1 MNGPRKVHIKSFG
14 CQMNVYDSH
23 RMADTLAP
31 EGFAET
37 ATPEDA
43 DLVILNTCHIRE
55 KAAEKVYSELGRM
68 RVLKQAAAR
77 DGRRVVIAVAGCVA
91 QAEGEEII
99 RRAPAVDLVVGPQ
112 SYHRLPA
119 LLARVGRGEGVVDT
133 EFPVEDK
140 FDLLAPPSRAATR
153 ARGVSAFVTVQEG
166 CDKFCTFC
174 VVPYTRGAEVSRP
187 VAQIVAEVARLAD
200 AGVREVTLIGQNVN
214 AYHGDGPDGRPWTLG
229 RLLERVAEVPGIAR
243 LRYTTSHPGDMEA
256 SLIAAHRD
264 LPSLMPYLHLP
275 VQSGSDR
282 VLAAMNRRHTRA
294 DYLDTIARMRAT
306 RPDIAFSS
314 DFIVGFPGESDD
326 DFALTLSLVDEVGFA
341 GAFSF
346 KYSPRPGTPGGR
358 DGRAGARGVEIGAAL
373 PPAGGDRPPPGR
385 LQCAL
390 PRPHLRRAVR
400 KARTPSWPTGR
411 PLPISAAGA
420 GHGRTQHGRGNRRGD
435 DHRDQRQQPV
445 RHACG
450 RTRRGRG
457 RRWPPWRPD
466 TVALAPIG
474 QRIPIAG
481 RRRRSCRNPGRARVR
496 RQPIGLHPVRPVRAE
511 PGADRAPARRGRR
524 AARQSR
530 HHRRLARRLRAGAAR
545 ARGPLRAAAARRRA
559 RVRRRRGRDPAG
571 DRAGLAVRLRPGD
584 DAAELRGDQPAQ
596 APGARPHRRAGR
608 LYPRACGAMRWCSAP
623 ARPAPARPG
632 SRSPRRCSCSS
643 ARRSTASCSRARR
656 SRPANGSASCP
667 ATCAR
672 RSIPICARSTTR
684 STT

>member
-37 ATPEDA
+37 AAPEDA

-119 LLARVGRGEGVVDT
+119 LLARVERGEGVVDT

-140 FDLLAPPSRAATR
+140 FGLLAPPSRAATR

-174 VVPYTRGAEVSRP
+174 VVPYTRGAEASRP
-187 VAQIVAEVARLAD
+187 VAQIIAEVARLAD

-214 AYHGDGPDGRPWTLG
+214 AYHGDGPDGRPCTLG

-243 LRYTTSHPGDMEA
+243 LRYTTSHPGDMEP

-264 LPSLMPYLHLP
+264 LPGLMPYLHLP

-314 DFIVGFPGESDD
+314 DFIVGFPGERDD

-346 KYSPRPGTPGGR
+346 KYSPRPGTPAAAMAEQVPEELKSERLYRLQAAIDRRQAHFNAGCRGR
-358 DGRAGARGVEIGAAL
+358 TFDVLFEK
-373 PPAGGDRPPPGR
+373 PGR
-385 LQCAL
+385 HPGQLVGRSPYLQPVQVMAA
-390 PRPHLRRAVR
+390 PSMVGEIAAV
-400 KARTPSWPTGR
+400 TITE
-411 PLPISAAGA
+411 ISANSLFG
-420 GHGRTQHGRGNRRGD
+420 T
-435 DHRDQRQQPV
+435 
-445 RHACG
+445 
-450 RTRRGRG
+450 
-457 RRWPPWRPD
+457 
-466 TVALAPIG
+466 LA
-474 QRIPIAG
+474 
-481 RRRRSCRNPGRARVR
+481 
-496 RQPIGLHPVRPVRAE
+496 
-511 PGADRAPARRGRR
+511 DAPAR
-524 AARQSR
+524 
-530 HHRRLARRLRAGAAR
+530 
-545 ARGPLRAAAARRRA
+545 
-559 RVRRRRGRDPAG
+559 
-571 DRAGLAVRLRPGD
+571 
-584 DAAELRGDQPAQ
+584 
-596 APGARPHRRAGR
+596 ARPT
-608 LYPRACGAMRWCSAP
+608 P
-623 ARPAPARPG
+623 AAVEA
-632 SRSPRRCSCSS
+632 
-643 ARRSTASCSRARR
+643 
-656 SRPANGSASCP
+656 
-667 ATCAR
+667 
-672 RSIPICARSTTR
+672 
-684 STT
+684 